1 MPKIGHTI
9 KKQTKVENQLG
20 VAIYPPEDI
29 KSRTLRIPNTA
40 LCHTGQRGCIQ

>member
-20 VAIYPPEDI
+20 VATVLIFENKFSI
-29 KSRTLRIPNTA
+29 KCSLYV
-40 LCHTGQRGCIQ
+40 